1 MEKEIH
7 EERGEATP
15 TEFSESMSAPLE
27 PRWGIAGTLMLGTII
42 LVVYFVLQVAV
53 LFGFAA
59 LAVKRSPSLDPVTLE
74 RMIDSNGFI
83 VALSVLLSTVVCL
96 GLVFLAVKIRK
107 GSTIQDYLAVRP
119 VRGLTV
125 AKWLGI
131 TLVFA
136 LGSDCLT
143 RLLGRP
149 VVPEFMFKTYR
160 TAYFVPL
167 LWIAFAAAAPIFEET
182 LFRGFIFEGIDRS
195 RLGSVPA
202 IIITSFVWTMI
213 HIQYDSYQL
222 ATIFVGGL
230 LLGIARNRTGS
241 IYPGM
246 AMHALINAI
255 SMTEVAIL
263 SSMGMTGG

>member
-1 MEKEIH
+1 MTDSAES
-7 EERGEATP
+7 AT
-15 TEFSESMSAPLE
+15 APSE
-27 PRWGIAGTLMLGTII
+27 PRWGIAGTLLFGTVI
-42 LVVYFVLQVAV
+42 LVVYFVLQLAI

-59 LAVKRSPSLDPVTLE
+59 LAVKRSPSLNPATLE
-74 RMIDSNGFI
+74 KMIDSNGFI

-107 GSTIQDYLAVRP
+107 GATIQDYLAVRP
-119 VRGLTV
+119 VRGLTM

-131 TLVFA
+131 TLMFA
-136 LGSDCLT
+136 LGTDCLT

-149 VVPEFMFKTYR
+149 VVPEFMFKTYK

-167 LWIAFAAAAPIFEET
+167 LWIAFTAAAPIFEET

-195 RLGSVPA
+195 RLGTVPA
-202 IIITSFVWTMI
+202 IVITSFVWTII
-213 HIQYDSYQL
+213 HVQYDSYQL

-230 LLGIARNRTGS
+230 LLGIARSRTGS
-241 IYPGM
+241 VYPGM

-263 SSMGMTGG
+263 TAMGITGG